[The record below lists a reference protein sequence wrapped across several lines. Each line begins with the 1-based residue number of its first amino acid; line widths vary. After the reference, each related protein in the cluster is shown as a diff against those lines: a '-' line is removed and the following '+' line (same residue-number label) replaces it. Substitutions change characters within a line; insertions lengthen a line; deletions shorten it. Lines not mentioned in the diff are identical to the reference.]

1 MSDLP
6 LHTIDDAAEL
16 LQVSRSTIYRL
27 IKTGDLLTIHFGA
40 APRIPNSSL
49 IRCVEARIRVA
60 RLGRS

>member
-6 LHTIDDAAEL
+6 LYTIDDAAEL

-27 IKTGDLLTIHFGA
+27 IQRGDLLTIRFGA
-40 APRIPNSSL
+40 APRIPDSSL
-49 IRCVEARIRVA
+49 TRCVETRIRAA

>member
-6 LHTIDDAAEL
+6 LHTIDDAAAL

-27 IKTGDLLTIHFGA
+27 IKAGDLLTIRFGT

>member
-27 IKTGDLLTIHFGA
+27 IAAGELLTIRVMS
-40 APRIPNSSL
+40 APRIPHSSL
-49 IRCVEARIRVA
+49 QRCVEVRIRAA

>member
-16 LQVSRSTIYRL
+16 LRVSRSTIYRL
-27 IKTGDLLTIHFGA
+27 IKTGDLLTIRFGA

-49 IRCVEARIRVA
+49 TRCVEARIRVA
-60 RLGRS
+60 RMGRL

>member
-27 IKTGDLLTIHFGA
+27 IKTGDLLTIRVMS
-40 APRIPNSSL
+40 APRIPHSSL
-49 IRCVEARIRVA
+49 QRCVEARIRAA
-60 RLGRS
+60 RLGHS